1 MAISASSLPLNTFTL
16 PVLTHQRGPQHHC
29 GLCML
34 PSFQQLR
41 RLHVS
46 ASASIQPSDQPV
58 AGRASPGLTLTTAR
72 EQKWSE
78 RSGNRSVLLPAD
90 QDPPV
95 ANYIQ
100 GQDPN
105 SSHSKVPLL
114 HTESFP
120 IACLA
125 LQSLLN
131 SFLSLLTPNRALSAA
146 ARVHTNPSL
155 LYPACSP
162 SAADL
167 PAWGACVNLGTLLF
181 QGFRQ

>member
-1 MAISASSLPLNTFTL
+1 MAISASSLPPNTLTL
-16 PVLTHQRGPQHHC
+16 PVLTHQHGPQHHC

-46 ASASIQPSDQPV
+46 ASASIQLSDQPV

-78 RSGNRSVLLPAD
+78 RSCNRSVLLPAD

-131 SFLSLLTPNRALSAA
+131 SFLSLLTPNRALSVAA
-146 ARVHTNPSL
+146 LSTRKPFSALPGLLPFCCRPASL
-155 LYPACSP
+155 GGLCQS
-162 SAADL
+162 
-167 PAWGACVNLGTLLF
+167 GNTLIS
-181 QGFRQ
+181 GF

>member
-1 MAISASSLPLNTFTL
+1 MAISASSRPLNTTFTL
-16 PVLTHQRGPQHHC
+16 PVLTHQRGPSITVDST
-29 GLCML
+29 ML

-41 RLHVS
+41 RLHLR

-58 AGRASPGLTLTTAR
+58 AGRASPGLTLTTTQ

-78 RSGNRSVLLPAD
+78 RSRNRSVSLPAD

-100 GQDPN
+100 GQHPN

-125 LQSLLN
+125 LQSLLT
-131 SFLSLLTPNRALSAA
+131 SFLSLLTPNRALSVAA
-146 ARVHTNPSL
+146 LSTHKPFSALPGLLPFCCRPASL
-155 LYPACSP
+155 GGLCQS
-162 SAADL
+162 
-167 PAWGACVNLGTLLF
+167 GNTLIS
-181 QGFRQ
+181 GF